1 MELYLLRHAI
11 AVEPVTAGYGDDRQR
26 PLTPE
31 GRRKMRR
38 AAKGMKALGLEFD
51 SIISSPYIRAK
62 ATAEIVGRIL
72 KARCQL
78 SLSDDLAA
86 DGDPK
91 ALVKRLAGHD
101 SHERVLLVGHEPY
114 LSKLVARLIAGTAWV
129 SLKFKKGGLCKLT
142 VDHLKF
148 GHCAELEWLL
158 TPRQLEQLA

>member
-11 AVEPVTAGYGDDRQR
+11 AVEPGTPCYDDDSQR
-26 PLTPE
+26 PLTLE

-51 SIISSPYIRAK
+51 SIISSPYVRAK

-72 KARCQL
+72 KARGKL

-91 ALVKRLAGHD
+91 ALVGSLVRHD
-101 SHERVLLVGHEPY
+101 FHERVLLVGHEPY
-114 LSKLVARLIAGTAWV
+114 LSKLVARLIAGTASV

-142 VDHLKF
+142 ADHLKF